1 MLSGQI
7 DVGLP
12 LCIEPSGALLDVVL
26 SALYGWHQH
35 WGGVALAGLI
45 EPRLE
50 PPNVV
55 AI

>member
-35 WGGVALAGLI
+35 WGGGCIGRANWAPTGT
-45 EPRLE
+45 P
-50 PPNVV
+50 
-55 AI
+55 